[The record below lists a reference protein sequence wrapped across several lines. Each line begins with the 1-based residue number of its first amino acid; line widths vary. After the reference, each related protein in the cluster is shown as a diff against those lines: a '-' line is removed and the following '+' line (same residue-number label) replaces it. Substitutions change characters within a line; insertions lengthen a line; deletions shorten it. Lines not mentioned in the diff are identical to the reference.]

1 MRVGV
6 LGDGPAAGTAA
17 AHLAR
22 AGVAVTLFRPGRP
35 GEKPC
40 GGALPEFLLREVE
53 GFDPTGL
60 PFVRSPI
67 GILENASHQSLS
79 IELAG
84 LRIYRRRDLDPALV
98 EMARRQGARIVEEKA
113 RRIGWAEDL
122 PFVDTETGRFPF
134 DWLVGADGARG
145 LSRRALGVR
154 PEGESVGLGGSLTG
168 TESDRLVLS
177 FPKTGDSYLWIFP
190 RPEGCSVGIAYSV
203 DELPD
208 KRARGVLDEFLER
221 HLGGALDRHAGSR
234 YRYPIPVY
242 GPWTSKGIERG
253 LERRV
258 ILVGDAAG
266 VADPLTREGI
276 RYAIRSGRWAAV
288 SLAEGAPELYPDRLT
303 RALEGE
309 LSRAERARELFFE
322 GDLGQWMVPVAKW
335 HPGVRRVLGDL
346 LGCQQPYTG
355 LRRRLLQAA
364 VGLAPSFSNGG
375 ARNS

>member
-6 LGDGPAAGTAA
+6 LGAGPAAGTAA

-22 AGVAVTLFRPGRP
+22 AGVAVTLFRPERP

-67 GILENASHQSLS
+67 AVLENASHQSLS
-79 IELAG
+79 LELAG
-84 LRIYRRRDLDPALV
+84 LRIYRRCDLDPALV
-98 EMARRQGARIVEEKA
+98 ETARRQGARIVEEKA
-113 RRIGWAEDL
+113 RRIGWAENL
-122 PFVDTETGRFPF
+122 PFVETDSGRFPF
-134 DWLVGADGARG
+134 DWLIGADGARG
-145 LSRRALGVR
+145 LSRRTLDLQ

-190 RPEGCSVGIAYSV
+190 RPEGCSVGIAYSAEV
-203 DELPD
+203 LSDEQ
-208 KRARGVLDEFLER
+208 ARGVLDEFLER
-221 HLGGALDRHAGSR
+221 HLGGTLDRYPGAR

-242 GPWTSKGIERG
+242 GRWTSKAIERG
-253 LERRV
+253 LGQRLL
-258 ILVGDAAG
+258 LVGDAAG

-276 RYAIRSGRWAAV
+276 RYAIRSGRWAAA
-288 SLAEGAPELYPDRLT
+288 SLTEGAPELYPGRLT
-303 RALEGE
+303 RALDGE
-309 LSRAERARELFFE
+309 LSRAEQARELFFE
-322 GDLGQWMVPVAKW
+322 GSLGQWMVPVAKW

-355 LRRRLLQAA
+355 LRRRLLEAA
-364 VGLAPSFSNGG
+364 VGLRSSRGDVRVTAS
-375 ARNS
+375 